1 VRSQFEDAGGVV
13 LDAVR
18 DGLTIEDAAVR
29 AGVSVNTV
37 RGWARDG
44 RRNPDGRFGSFAL
57 NLDAARVAEPASGPM
72 DLDELREVTAAAARK
87 GSTSA
92 MKLVLDLLRADSGQD
107 RPTDSLSRLDEL
119 AAKRQNRQGNAS

>member
-1 VRSQFEDAGGVV
+1 M